1 MKVMQ
6 CSFAPVTPPPA
17 DNTDTHRHTH
27 TNLAAAYRRVGRSS
41 HWVEQRRRVLRN
53 TLSRSL
59 RLRAVRLQMQVAEW
73 EREAGANGE
82 QARAA
87 VHLLRI

>member
-1 MKVMQ
+1 MQ
-6 CSFAPVTPPPA
+6 CSLAPVTPPPA
-17 DNTDTHRHTH
+17 DNTDTH

-59 RLRAVRLQMQVAEW
+59 SLRAVRLQMQVAEW
-73 EREAGANGE
+73 EREAGGNGE